1 MKRIFCIAPLIAAAA
16 AFSACSA
23 VNDAASS
30 ASLPPDISFSAEAD
44 ITYGGE
50 DCKVQIRRLEA
61 GNWEFC
67 VTEPYPAEGLVITV
81 NGGVTKLKMY
91 DMETIADINADAVSM
106 ARAVAAAYDSAVSGG
121 ADTAR
126 DNDGG
131 SVSGSSEFGEYSIKL
146 GENDCPET
154 LDAAVGKLSVRFTKF
169 AALERDLSE
178 PEIIE

>member
-1 MKRIFCIAPLIAAAA
+1 MKRIFCIIPPAAACLMFA
-16 AFSACSA
+16 ACSA
-23 VNDAASS
+23 PKEAAG
-30 ASLPPDISFSAEAD
+30 AALPPDIPFSAEAD

-81 NGGVTKLKMY
+81 SDGVTKLKMY

-106 ARAVAAAYDSAVSGG
+106 ARAVAAAYDSAASGG
-121 ADTAR
+121 ADTAQ
-126 DNDGG
+126 DGG
-131 SVSGSSEFGEYSIKL
+131 KSVSGSSEFGAYSIQL
-146 GENDCPET
+146 GEDDCPET
-154 LDAAVGKLSVRFTKF
+154 LDASVGKLSVKFTKF
-169 AALERDLSE
+169 AYLERDLSE